1 MMAVDQ
7 TISTILPWRLPQV
20 ASGRTPLIFSDTV
33 AWDVGLDVG
42 DFKGVMLD
50 CVVWRRIM
58 REFPIAE

>member
-50 CVVWRRIM
+50 CAV
-58 REFPIAE
+58 